1 MSLEWSKLQTCM
13 RSEMLFQV
21 TRSFKPLS
29 AGIYGAIV
37 RPFICVNSNVR
48 FVAVAGG
55 KSFAAAVK
63 VTFEWSIP
71 GVTSHVNLKTAIIL
85 DFNKISQKICSTL
98 AYF

>member
-1 MSLEWSKLQTCM
+1 M

-21 TRSFKPLS
+21 TRSFKPLG

-55 KSFAAAVK
+55 ESFAATVK
-63 VTFEWSIP
+63 VTLEWSISS
-71 GVTSHVNLKTAIIL
+71 VTSHVNLKPAIL
-85 DFNKISQKICSTL
+85 AFSKVSPNICSTL